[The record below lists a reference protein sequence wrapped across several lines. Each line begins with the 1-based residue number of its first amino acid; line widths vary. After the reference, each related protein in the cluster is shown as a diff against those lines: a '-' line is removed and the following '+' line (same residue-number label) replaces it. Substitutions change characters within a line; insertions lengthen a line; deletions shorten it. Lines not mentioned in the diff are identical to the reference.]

1 MIVGE
6 ITINGSLTKA
16 AMALPALV
24 ASRMDALSEQLKSNI
39 QRDLQVSNNSGLSPS
54 APGDTPRRGS
64 GMLSRAIQWRRHNEF
79 DRDIGVFMASAVPFA
94 RRMELGGWATSKS
107 PSGMTVPI
115 SDEAIRHHSRNRGL
129 ATFTKKD
136 RLFRITS
143 YTGKILLV
151 EKKGRGKNAKL
162 VVHYWLADAVYMA
175 PRPFLRPAVHDTKFL
190 DQARIAF
197 RDIGVD
203 LVAASTKGS

>member
-6 ITINGSLTKA
+6 ITIKGSLLKA
-16 AMALPALV
+16 ATVLPDLV
-24 ASRMDALSEQLKSNI
+24 AARMDALSESLKSNI
-39 QRDLQVSNNSGLSPS
+39 QRDLQVSNNNGLSPS
-54 APGDTPRRGS
+54 TPGDTPRRGS
-64 GMLSRAIQWRRHNEF
+64 GELSRAIQWRRHNQF
-79 DRDIGVFMASAVPFA
+79 DRDIGVFASSSVPFA
-94 RRMELGGWATSKS
+94 RRMEFGGWATSQS

-129 ATFTKKD
+129 GTFPKRD
-136 RLFRITS
+136 RLFRLTS
-143 YTGKILLV
+143 QTGKVLLV

-190 DQARIAF
+190 DQVRMAF
-197 RDIGVD
+197 RDIGGDMV
-203 LVAASTKGS
+203 VAATRGS

>member
-6 ITINGSLTKA
+6 ITIKGSLMKA
-16 AMALPALV
+16 VAALPGLV
-24 ASRMDALSEQLKSNI
+24 ATRMDALSEKLKSNI
-39 QRDLQVSNNSGLSPS
+39 QAELQVSNDSGLSPS
-54 APGDTPRRGS
+54 APGDYPRRGS
-64 GMLSRAIQWRRHNEF
+64 GMLSRAIQWRKVDEVT
-79 DRDIGVFMASAVPFA
+79 RDIGVFAASAVPFA
-94 RRMELGGWATSKS
+94 RRMEFGGWATSKS

-115 SDEAIRHHSRNRGL
+115 SDEAIRHHSRNRGI
-129 ATFTKKD
+129 ATFPKKD

-175 PRPFLRPAVHDTKFL
+175 PRPFLRPAVHNTKFL
-190 DQARIAF
+190 DQARMVF
-197 RDIGVD
+197 RDIGD
-203 LVAASTKGS
+203 GLVAASTRGS